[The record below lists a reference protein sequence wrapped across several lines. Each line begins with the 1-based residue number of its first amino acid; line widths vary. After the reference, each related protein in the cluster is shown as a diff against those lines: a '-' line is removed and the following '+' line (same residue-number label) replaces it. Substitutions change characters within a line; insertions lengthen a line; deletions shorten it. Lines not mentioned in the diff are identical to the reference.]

1 MNLKSTLMEIIKE
14 ERKPE
19 ATITGSYGYG
29 WQQMWKHF
37 LYLFLVL
44 IIVGI
49 AESPTSIVRDSDAE
63 NSPGMIILQILA
75 AVYWLLVFSVVKYGG
90 NLMYL
95 RAIRKEKFEISE
107 MFDGFKKNYINIILA
122 NLLTFAIIGLGFVLL
137 IVPGIILACRLA
149 FVSYLVMDKNM
160 EPVTA
165 IEKSWEMTKGHGWQI
180 FGMGLLIIP
189 IVIGGLLCFIVGIV
203 FSIIW
208 ISAAFASMYHAIDL
222 EEMKELNDEFVD
234 GNKPTLPDGI

>member
-95 RAIRKEKFEISE
+95 RAIRNEKFEISE
-107 MFDGFKKNYINIILA
+107 MFDGFGKNYINIILA
-122 NLLTFAIIGLGFVLL
+122 NLLTIAIVGLGFVFL

-160 EPVTA
+160 EPVAA

-180 FGMGLLIIP
+180 FGMGLLVIP
-189 IVIGGLLCFIVGIV
+189 IVIGGLICFIVGIV

-234 GNKPTLPDGI
+234 GNKPTLPYGI

>member
-1 MNLKSTLMEIIKE
+1 MEIIKE

-95 RAIRKEKFEISE
+95 RAIRNEKFEISE

-160 EPVTA
+160 EPVAA

-180 FGMGLLIIP
+180 FGMGLLVIP

>member
-1 MNLKSTLMEIIKE
+1 MEIIKE

-95 RAIRKEKFEISE
+95 RAIRNEKFEISE

-180 FGMGLLIIP
+180 FGMGLLVIP